1 MKKGNPVYIQSAE
14 LIPAKY
20 IKKTSTGYQVE
31 VKKTGLGY
39 VRGDIIESVNI
50 IPR

>member
-1 MKKGNPVYIQSAE
+1 MKKGDAVYIQSAK

-20 IKKTSTGYQVE
+20 IKETSTGHQVE

-39 VRGDIIESVNI
+39 VRGDIIESINI